1 MRWSTTRGLAGKS
14 SGSAPPPRRGLDSA
28 VNRRSAWPSQS
39 FSVSIMPQEP
49 PLSLRSGA
57 AWRGKAMARLKSLA
71 TFETRARTNPL
82 TAGDPVA
89 RDRWPDIILRD
100 YGDDIPNLF
109 RFELAERWRGY
120 YSLVGEPGRAR
131 VWVLY
136 LWDHRAYSKQIGY
149 SKK

>member
-1 MRWSTTRGLAGKS
+1 VAKPKLLGVDYAARAAPVLEEWRRLAREG
-14 SGSAPPPRRGLDSA
+14 GG
-28 VNRRSAWPSQS
+28 
-39 FSVSIMPQEP
+39 QEK
-49 PLSLRSGA
+49 RVA
-57 AWRGKAMARLKSLA
+57 KARLKSLA

-120 YSLVGEPGRAR
+120 YSLVGESGGAR

-136 LWDHRAYSKQIGY
+136 LWDHRAYSKQSGY